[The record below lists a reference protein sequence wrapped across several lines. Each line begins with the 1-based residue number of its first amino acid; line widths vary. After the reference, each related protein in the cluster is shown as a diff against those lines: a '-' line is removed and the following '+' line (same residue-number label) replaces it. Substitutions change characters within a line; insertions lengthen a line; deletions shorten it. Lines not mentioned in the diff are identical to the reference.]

1 MKNTALDVTTRREP
15 TLGTDAEAMLL
26 HEERR
31 RLRNAADALYRHD
44 EVVRQLCARR
54 RLSDVDGT
62 AFFPSAAALA
72 ELLASVVSYARA
84 AGHSGVAVADM
95 LDGVAAELRRT
106 TLRRAPA
113 PLGGDVRAD
122 AVRKA
127 VRAYYEALRRP
138 TMLEVS

>member
-1 MKNTALDVTTRREP
+1 MSDVALDIRSRLAPV
-15 TLGTDAEAMLL
+15 LDADKDELLL
-26 HEERR
+26 HDERL

-54 RLSDVDGT
+54 RFSDADGT
-62 AFFPSAAALA
+62 AFFPSATALA

-84 AGHSGVAVADM
+84 AGHSGVAVGDM

-106 TLRRAPA
+106 AFRRAPA

-122 AVRKA
+122 AVRRA
-127 VRAYYEALRRP
+127 VRAYYEALRRAP
-138 TMLEVS
+138 LRDVC

>member
-1 MKNTALDVTTRREP
+1 MDVTNRRQP
-15 TLGTDAEAMLL
+15 LQGTDAQL
-26 HEERR
+26 HQLHDERS

-54 RLSDVDGT
+54 RLHDVDGS
-62 AFFPSAAALA
+62 AFFPSASALA

-127 VRAYYEALRRP
+127 VRAYYEALRHP
-138 TMLEVS
+138 MLEVS